1 MLNRYERYP
10 LLLKYSMTYF
20 RRIRMV
26 GGACCSIFQP
36 LVVHAVSFPPRLTL
50 KFHTNTR
57 SFGVPSQHMK
67 QDTALQQKA
76 PIATVAVAFHNLPQM
91 HKKYGMIFQQYPHA
105 SHCSHHVISAKVGS
119 QISCKT
125 PDLGYSLI
133 MGNMILCCTKRHPLL
148 LKCSITFFRHMRSM
162 GGASDCV

>member
-10 LLLKYSMTYF
+10 LLPKYSMTYF
-20 RRIRMV
+20 RRIGMV

-36 LVVHAVSFPPRLTL
+36 LVVHAVSFPPRSTL

-76 PIATVAVAFHNLPQM
+76 PIATVAFHNLPQM

-105 SHCSHHVISAKVGS
+105 SHCSHHVICQGWLSNFIQNARFGLLS
-119 QISCKT
+119 QHGKYDNVLHKEI
-125 PDLGYSLI
+125 PI
-133 MGNMILCCTKRHPLL
+133 LL

-162 GGASDCV
+162 GGASECV